1 MGSERVQLHI
11 IHDYTEISGKCMPG
25 EETVASIL
33 LYRGKRYWIPWS
45 PTHLIVVDY
54 LCRHRWIAQDAQRI
68 SAQLQLDPFVVSHGS
83 NAPGSHVRPARTSRT
98 AVRKQIERIREQL
111 DALFAEEGIP
121 LRARDI
127 IRSEESSTRLVR
139 YRINADVSWE
149 HWPRQDDRAR
159 RSVQQVPTEPSPVSG
174 SPVKG
179 QTLRRSS

>member
-1 MGSERVQLHI
+1 MYSERAQLLI
-11 IHDYTEISGKCMPG
+11 IHDYTEIPGGCMPG
-25 EETVASIL
+25 EETAASIL

-45 PTHLIVVDY
+45 PTHLILVDY

-68 SAQLQLDPFVVSHGS
+68 CAQLQLDPFVVSHGS
-83 NAPGSHVRPARTSRT
+83 NAPGHHVRPARTSRT

-139 YRINADVSWE
+139 YRIVADVSWE
-149 HWPRQDDRAR
+149 HWPRPDGGAAH
-159 RSVQQVPTEPSPVSG
+159 SGSGAPTAPSPVSA
-174 SPVKG
+174 SVYA
-179 QTLRRSS
+179 R